1 MIFLPIICLVLGVL
15 IPFLLHVE
23 PAHGN
28 WVTYLA
34 VACIAGFDT
43 VCGGVRAGLEGKF
56 HTDVFLTGFFFN
68 VVIAFFLVWFG
79 DHIGLDFVL
88 VATLV
93 LGSRIFNNLSLIRR
107 FLLTKVQDE
116 REKRRL
122 QRQTAAAATT
132 TNS

>member
-1 MIFLPIICLVLGVL
+1 VILLPIVGLLIGVL
-15 IPFLLHVE
+15 IPILFHME
-23 PAHGN
+23 PARGAGAQ
-28 WVTYLA
+28 YLA
-34 VACIAGFDT
+34 VACIAGLDT

-68 VVIAFFLVWFG
+68 VFIAFFLVWFG
-79 DHIGLDFVL
+79 DRIGLDFVL

-107 FLLTKVQDE
+107 FLLTKAQDD

-122 QRQTAAAATT
+122 QRQTAAATT